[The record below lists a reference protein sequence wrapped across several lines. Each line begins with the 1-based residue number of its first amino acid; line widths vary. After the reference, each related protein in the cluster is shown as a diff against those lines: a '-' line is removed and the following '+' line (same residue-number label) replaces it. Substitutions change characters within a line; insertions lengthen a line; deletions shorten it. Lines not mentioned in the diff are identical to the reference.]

1 MQHLNDSKTAV
12 NVRGAT
18 GDYIGIGLA
27 GKVSRVY
34 NAVKGVVNPAY
45 IASEYAITAAKAGQI
60 SMMKLALSD
69 KAAAEVLHKF
79 LKTPNLTGGN
89 DMKKFDNI
97 LKNFFFTELAQEGQ
111 KIVLEGEGDLI
122 PGLEGMAVGAGEIA
136 VDAAEATVDFF
147 TTGEDEEQEDE
158 QEN

>member
-1 MQHLNDSKTAV
+1 
-12 NVRGAT
+12 
-18 GDYIGIGLA
+18 
-27 GKVSRVY
+27 
-34 NAVKGVVNPAY
+34 
-45 IASEYAITAAKAGQI
+45 
-60 SMMKLALSD
+60 
-69 KAAAEVLHKF
+69 
-79 LKTPNLTGGN
+79 
-89 DMKKFDNI
+89 MKKFDNI